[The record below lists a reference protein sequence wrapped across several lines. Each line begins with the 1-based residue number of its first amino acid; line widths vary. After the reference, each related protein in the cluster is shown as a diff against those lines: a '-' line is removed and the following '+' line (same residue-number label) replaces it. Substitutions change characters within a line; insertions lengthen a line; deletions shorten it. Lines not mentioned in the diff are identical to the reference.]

1 MIGEWGVFIPA
12 DNKAANQVDAK
23 AQANGESKAFL
34 GDMKTKELTRY
45 PLADE
50 QEIAGEFDKAVATPA
65 GNKKTDILFTESVR
79 FTSFYPIE

>member
-34 GDMKTKELTRY
+34 GDVKIKELT
-45 PLADE
+45 
-50 QEIAGEFDKAVATPA
+50 
-65 GNKKTDILFTESVR
+65 
-79 FTSFYPIE
+79 